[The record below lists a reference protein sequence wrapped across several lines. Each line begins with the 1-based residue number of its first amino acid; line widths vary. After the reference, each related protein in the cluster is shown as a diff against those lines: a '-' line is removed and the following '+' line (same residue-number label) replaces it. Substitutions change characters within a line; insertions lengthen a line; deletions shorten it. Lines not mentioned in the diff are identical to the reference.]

1 MESALFIWGGRSI
14 PELVEPGPRDRL
26 LASGNDLINVLV
38 SDLRELLLP
47 LNSVILFLGVH
58 MTHTSTPTHLV
69 HPSCL
74 SCCLQY
80 AHLIPGLRV
89 LGPAYPHLVV

>member
-1 MESALFIWGGRSI
+1 MEGAFFIWGGRSI

-47 LNSVILFLGVH
+47 LNSVVN
-58 MTHTSTPTHLV
+58 LV
-69 HPSCL
+69 SRG
-74 SCCLQY
+74 
-80 AHLIPGLRV
+80 LIPLLSKGFSRV
-89 LGPAYPHLVV
+89 FSSITI